1 MVDFPASHG
10 WLLGGHGPNKI
21 CMLDVGLCKTWA
33 FLIQGIVIIWNS
45 YSQRLDDGLNHSGRK
60 WYIWWQQNWHP
71 GPADTDQHRFNGKP
85 WGQNTFYFSTSVAY
99 EDRIETEKTR
109 QEQNNAETKTTTLLE
124 LFNLDAENM
133 GSQLSIA
140 QKCANVNITLGKSTG
155 AS

>member
-1 MVDFPASHG
+1 MEKQRQIPQKHTKAPFRNV
-10 WLLGGHGPNKI
+10 KI
-21 CMLDVGLCKTWA
+21 ATLNLDG
-33 FLIQGIVIIWNS
+33 
-45 YSQRLDDGLNHSGRK
+45 GLNHLSGRQK
-60 WYIWWQQNWHP
+60 VIHLMTQNKIDIL
-71 GPADTDQHRFNGKP
+71 ALQETRINTDSMENHEGF
-85 WGQNTFYFSTSVAY
+85 TFYFSTSVAY